1 MRGDDSVW
9 SPVRGCWGRT
19 RAERERH
26 GERTHQRQHLL
37 SPKAWEARPTP
48 YSGSSLHQGPVQGN
62 GGDGVGTGDGKSGGG
77 SREDGGEG
85 KESVGVKLVKA
96 HVAGSGE
103 AEDVGVCRPGKS
115 SCEMS
120 ER

>member
-1 MRGDDSVW
+1 MEVDRG
-9 SPVRGCWGRT
+9 RM
-19 RAERERH
+19 AEKERKV
-26 GERTHQRQHLL
+26 
-37 SPKAWEARPTP
+37 P
-48 YSGSSLHQGPVQGN
+48 
-62 GGDGVGTGDGKSGGG
+62 
-77 SREDGGEG
+77 
-85 KESVGVKLVKA
+85 VGVKLVKA